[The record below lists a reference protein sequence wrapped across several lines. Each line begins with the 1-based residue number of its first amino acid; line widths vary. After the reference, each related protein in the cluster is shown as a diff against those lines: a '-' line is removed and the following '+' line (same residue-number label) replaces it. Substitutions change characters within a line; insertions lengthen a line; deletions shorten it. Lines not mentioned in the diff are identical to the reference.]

1 MQMPNELKRK
11 VGRPRKEESEVK
23 SRTTSV
29 RLTGQVQNRMEQI
42 AEQKGL
48 SMSQLITMGLALV
61 LFHELFKDE

>member
-1 MQMPNELKRK
+1 MQMPNEIKRK
-11 VGRPRKEESEVK
+11 VGRPRKDESEVK

>member
-1 MQMPNELKRK
+1 VQMPNEIKRK
-11 VGRPRKEESEVK
+11 VGRPRKDESEVK